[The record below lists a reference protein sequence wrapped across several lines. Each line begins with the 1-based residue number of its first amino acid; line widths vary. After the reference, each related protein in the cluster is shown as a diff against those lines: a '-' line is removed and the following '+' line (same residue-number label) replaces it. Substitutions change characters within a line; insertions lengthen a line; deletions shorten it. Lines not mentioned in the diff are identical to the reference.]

1 MSEKYQNLVLGCQNC
16 KNDFIIEPDDFSFY
30 AKIKVPPPTFCPQC
44 RRQRRFAFRNTHSL
58 YKRKDS
64 FSDKD
69 IISIYSPDKNL
80 VVIDQNTWW
89 GDSWDPMDFSVNY
102 DFSKNFFS
110 QWANLRNKIP
120 LQSLSNSKSVNSDY
134 CNVAEQNK
142 DCYLITACYQNER
155 LYYSDS
161 VYNNKDCIDLHVVYR
176 TEFSYDD
183 LNCSDSY
190 KLFYSENSHSCMESY
205 FLYDCKNCNHC
216 FMSSNLRNKS
226 YVFRNQQLSKEE
238 YLNKIKEIN
247 FGSYITITKLKKEM
261 SDMKIKIIHRY
272 AQIVNSINTIGDYVE
287 NAKNVKFGFYLSD
300 NTENCKFMYWG
311 GLKAKDCFD
320 TDACAVL
327 EQSYEIFDVGVGS
340 NKCFFGSVI
349 YSCNEVEYSFN
360 CYNSSNLF
368 GCIGLRNKQYCI
380 LNKQYTKEE
389 YFEMVEKI
397 KKQMEDIPYID
408 KKGNIYK
415 YGEFFPI
422 ELSPFAYNETV
433 SFDIFPLNKESTLQ
447 NGFMWLD
454 NIKREINI
462 DLLQENIIDD
472 IRFVQND
479 IVSKVIECA
488 HKGECNHKCKKAF
501 KILENEL
508 IFYKNLNIPIP
519 RLCYACRHYER
530 FNKRKPL
537 ELWHRKCMKEGC
549 NNEFETSYS
558 PDRPEIIYCEKCYQA
573 EVY

>member
-1 MSEKYQNLVLGCQNC
+1 MNSETRNCQNC

-30 AKIKVPPPTFCPQC
+30 EKIKVPPPTFCPEC

-64 FSDKD
+64 FSGKD
-69 IISIYSPDKNL
+69 IVSIYSPDKNL
-80 VVIDQNTWW
+80 FVIDQKTWW
-89 GDSWDPMDFSVNY
+89 GDSWDPMDYGIAY
-102 DFSKNFFS
+102 DFSKNFFF
-110 QWANLRNKIP
+110 QWATLRNSIP

-190 KLFYSENSHSCMESY
+190 KLFYSENSHSCLESY

-226 YVFRNQQLSKEE
+226 YVFRNQQYSKEE
-238 YLNKIKEIN
+238 YFNKIKEIN
-247 FGSYITITKLKKEM
+247 LGSFETIFLLKKEM
-261 SDMKIKIIHRY
+261 NDMKLKAIHKY
-272 AQIVNSINTIGDYVE
+272 AQMVNSVNTIGDYIE
-287 NAKNVKFGFYLSD
+287 NAKNVKYGFYLSD
-300 NTENCKFMYWG
+300 NTENSKFIYWG
-311 GLKAKDCFD
+311 GLKTKDCFD

-360 CYNSSNLF
+360 CYNSNNLF

-380 LNKQYTKEE
+380 LNKQYSKEE
-389 YFEMVEKI
+389 YFKMVEKI
-397 KKQMEDIPYID
+397 KKHMNDIPYID
-408 KKGNIYK
+408 KVGRIYK

-433 SFDIFPLNKESTLQ
+433 SYDLFPLNKENALQ
-447 NGFMWLD
+447 NGFNWLD
-454 NIKREINI
+454 DIKRESKI
-462 DLLQENIIDD
+462 DLYVKDIPDD
-472 IRFVQND
+472 IKDLSND
-479 IVSKVIECA
+479 ITYKII
-488 HKGECNHKCKKAF
+488 ECNHKGKCQHKCKEVF

-508 IFYKNLNIPIP
+508 VFYKNLNIPLP
-519 RLCYACRHYER
+519 RLCYSCRHYER
-530 FNKRKPL
+530 FNKRNPL
-537 ELWHRKCMKEGC
+537 KLWHRKCMKEGC
-549 NNEFETSYS
+549 TNEFETSYA
-558 PDRPEIIYCEKCYQA
+558 PDRPEIVYCEKCYQQ